1 MSHVLLTVRYW
12 SLIINWSLPF
22 YFAPQVLRPLT
33 LSNCPHCIYLWWPL
47 HCEEESKIYFD
58 PWKMKLAPNY
68 IHQKK
73 VTGSSSGGN
82 QKPMIWSIFLCWK
95 PNQGRTFWYIDMLVH
110 GYETCSPPHIPA
122 VTCIII
128 VPPSRN
134 QNISARLPQTSM
146 RFQLS
151 TYWHDLIFLVFCPP
165 KQKLWKIEIQSN

>member
-22 YFAPQVLRPLT
+22 YFAPQALRPPTALT
-33 LSNCPHCIYLWWPL
+33 VFICGGPFTAKKRVKYILTHEKWNWPQ
-47 HCEEESKIYFD
+47 I
-58 PWKMKLAPNY
+58 
-68 IHQKK
+68 IRKK
-73 VTGSSSGGN
+73 SRGSSSGGN

-122 VTCIII
+122 VTYIII